1 MKMKPV
7 IDVFEAFGYDLK
19 KPDELAFLEFV
30 TRLYTERIERG
41 LTAGE
46 LEKRMAA
53 EKGRYYLDFDQRM
66 KRAIRR
72 IVEAD
77 PEALAY
83 FGVYPKRRTVCGIA
97 WALTDLLLHRS

>member
-7 IDVFEAFGYDLK
+7 VDVFEAFGYGLN
-19 KPDELAFLEFV
+19 KPDELAFFEFV
-30 TRLYTERIERG
+30 SRLYLERKNRG
-41 LTAGE
+41 MTAGE

-77 PEALAY
+77 TEALAA

-97 WALTDLLLHRS
+97 WALTDLLMNRS